1 MQDGY
6 QQRYYVLKSFEQGAQ
21 QLRDYCA
28 KITPPD
34 IMERFMTSTP

>member
-1 MQDGY
+1 VQDGY

-21 QLRDYCA
+21 QLHDYCA

-34 IMERFMTSTP
+34 IMERFMTPTP